1 MSNNII
7 YLLNHYFNNNDFVHF
22 VTIMSNIDIN
32 YNDYLNCIIKDDVL
46 KISKSVLE
54 DIKSNVSKKN
64 LIEILSEHF
73 SKHDFKYFIS
83 KISNIKNNIYY
94 NAYLKCLSNKNIY
107 SIVDNITNHIEKKLD
122 NDLDKSFYSKRSPLE
137 IDNISTYLLLNNDS
151 NLVNYYFKKM
161 NKLFKDEV
169 VRVKGTNNNFL
180 DVKITEDINFN
191 SNSFSKFYFG
201 KIIHGA
207 INENTDVFIK
217 SEPLIPHRLS
227 KFRKYYDYQ
236 IPNEVRIMNNI
247 NKNCYNSITAKLYGY
262 NNISKGL
269 IEGDIDRCLLIT
281 ERLGEDLRIVKK
293 KNYSVNF
300 IKNLCIYILNAL
312 QTIHSCNLK
321 EFVSYVHCDIKPAN
335 IVFTKDSK
343 NPIKIIDFGFTLNV
357 FNNNKRDLNAVTFGG
372 TTTYMSISQHEDE
385 ILDYMFD
392 FQAIAWILLYFLGLE
407 IDNPNT
413 KDIKLKNIH
422 VFKKFFVDNYNDEN
436 FINDIKTDKLTK
448 NNILVIGELCSYTI
462 NRADKK
468 DRYETDK
475 KSANGY
481 YCDYNEQY
489 YIDFKNI
496 LNKLK

>member
-1 MSNNII
+1 
-7 YLLNHYFNNNDFVHF
+7 
-22 VTIMSNIDIN
+22 
-32 YNDYLNCIIKDDVL
+32 
-46 KISKSVLE
+46 
-54 DIKSNVSKKN
+54 
-64 LIEILSEHF
+64 
-73 SKHDFKYFIS
+73 
-83 KISNIKNNIYY
+83 
-94 NAYLKCLSNKNIY
+94 
-107 SIVDNITNHIEKKLD
+107 
-122 NDLDKSFYSKRSPLE
+122 
-137 IDNISTYLLLNNDS
+137 
-151 NLVNYYFKKM
+151 
-161 NKLFKDEV
+161 
-169 VRVKGTNNNFL
+169 
-180 DVKITEDINFN
+180 
-191 SNSFSKFYFG
+191 
-201 KIIHGA
+201 
-207 INENTDVFIK
+207 
-217 SEPLIPHRLS
+217 
-227 KFRKYYDYQ
+227 
-236 IPNEVRIMNNI
+236 
-247 NKNCYNSITAKLYGY
+247 
-262 NNISKGL
+262 
-269 IEGDIDRCLLIT
+269 
-281 ERLGEDLRIVKK
+281 
-293 KNYSVNF
+293 
-300 IKNLCIYILNAL
+300 
-312 QTIHSCNLK
+312 LK

-372 TTTYMSISQHEDE
+372 TTAYMSISQHEDE